1 MNKPERIKYG
11 DKVGIFLPSSSIKE
25 DFRKRGLSEIREM
38 GFLPVEVNNMFSNK
52 NYYAK
57 DVEETFEDLIR
68 FFYDDDIK
76 LIWSARGGYGSNYL
90 IEYMKDKTLEFK
102 PKIIMGSSDV
112 SYLLWYFLDKY
123 DMVVFY
129 SPMIYSSIAEKKYNK
144 SQLMNVI
151 TGEYDEM
158 KIDGSVLIRGKVSG
172 MITGGCLSNFVSL
185 IGTDYFP
192 NIDDKILFLEDVG
205 EKGYRL
211 DRMFWQIEN
220 AGILK
225 KIKGLV
231 LGRFFNCFK
240 DDKDEILF
248 YENLKKRLK
257 KYDFPVVYNLPFGH
271 GENLHVLPLGIE
283 ITIDTDSYKGI
294 KFDEKGVL

>member
-11 DKVGIFLPSSSIKE
+11 DKVGIFLPASSVKK
-25 DFRKRGLSEIREM
+25 DYRDRGLFELKEM
-38 GFLPVEVNNMFSNK
+38 GFFPIESDNMFSNE

-57 DVEETFEDLIR
+57 DVKETFDDLIR
-68 FFYDDDIK
+68 FLNDDDIK
-76 LIWSARGGYGSNYL
+76 LIWAARGGYGSNYL
-90 IEYMKDKTLEFK
+90 VEYMKNKKIEFN

-112 SYLLWYFLDKY
+112 SYLLWHFLDNF

-129 SPMIYSSIAEKKYNK
+129 SPMIYSSVAEKKYNK
-144 SQLMNVI
+144 TQLLNVI
-151 TGEYDEM
+151 TGEYDE
-158 KIDGSVLIRGKVSG
+158 ITIEGSVLNKGKVSG
-172 MITGGCLSNFVSL
+172 MVTGGCLSNFVSL

-192 NIDDKILFLEDVG
+192 KIKDKILFLEDVG

-231 LGRFFNCFK
+231 LGRFVNSFK
-240 DDKDEILF
+240 NEEDEILF
-248 YENLKKRLK
+248 YENLKRRLK
-257 KYDFPVVYNLPFGH
+257 KYDFPVVFNLPIGH
-271 GENLHVLPLGIE
+271 GDDLHVLPLGIR
-283 ITIDTDSYKGI
+283 IDIDTDNYEGI
-294 KFDEKGVL
+294 KFSEKGVL